1 MLDRECRFFA
11 AVMVAS
17 TVHACAGATA
27 MCFQCLWPSRFSN
40 GLLAAKIL
48 KDGGDPSEL
57 QLNAFKHEADVLS
70 RAL

>member
-1 MLDRECRFFA
+1 
-11 AVMVAS
+11 
-17 TVHACAGATA
+17 